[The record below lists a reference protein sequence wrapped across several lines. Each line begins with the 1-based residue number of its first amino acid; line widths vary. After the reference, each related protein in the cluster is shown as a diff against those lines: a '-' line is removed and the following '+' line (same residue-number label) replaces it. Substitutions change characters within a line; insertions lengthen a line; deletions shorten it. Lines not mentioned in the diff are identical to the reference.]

1 MSTLHIYSPL
11 YPHAD
16 GFIIGDK
23 ESLWKLKD
31 AIDRLLFSCALD
43 SPIERKVLS
52 IDAFANDG
60 EGYSL
65 RVMCAGSAVMS
76 TLVAHYTALAHFT
89 DAAVLRQDLFGT
101 PPQSLFLSDP
111 PAEACGNVPDV
122 KTWDGPLL

>member
-1 MSTLHIYSPL
+1 MNTLHIYSPL

-23 ESLWKLKD
+23 ESLGKLKD
-31 AIDRLLFSCALD
+31 AINRVLLSCALD
-43 SPIERKVLS
+43 SPTERKDLS
-52 IDAFANDG
+52 VDVFANDG

-65 RVMCAGSAVMS
+65 RVMCADSAGMS
-76 TLVAHYTALAHFT
+76 ALAAHYTGLTHLT
-89 DAAVLRQDLFGT
+89 DTAALRQDLFGT